1 MEPLLSVV
9 TVTYNH
15 EPFIAKCIEGV
26 LMQQVS
32 FPIEF
37 IIGEDCSTDR
47 TRAICRQYAEK
58 YPETIKFVVSEKNV
72 GGLANERRA
81 MSAARGKYVA
91 YCEGDDYWTDP
102 LKLQKQVGFL
112 ETHPEYSA
120 CFHRFRQFN
129 ARNNEFFEDGCGEVF
144 EMGQEIV
151 EVTEEMF
158 FNKWITQPLT
168 MVYRSECLPVSLY
181 DKYKN
186 YKDTFQIYELLQ
198 HGKIALFSFEG
209 GIRNLHNDSM
219 HGGISLRKD
228 CEYQI
233 KDNHELYSYYK
244 SDKILKNHYLGV
256 LQWSIASYIDNG
268 WDRKRAME
276 LVWRHFVVSKS
287 VKGLVKNLKKACSMK
302 LFRKINRM

>member
-1 MEPLLSVV
+1 MTNPLLSVV

-32 FPIEF
+32 FPIELV
-37 IIGEDCSTDR
+37 IGEDCSTDG
-47 TRAICRQYAEK
+47 TRRICQEYAEK
-58 YPETIKFVVSEKNV
+58 YPDLIHLIISDSNV
-72 GGLANERRA
+72 GGLANERRV
-81 MSAARGKYVA
+81 MTAARGKYVA

-102 LKLQKQVGFL
+102 LKLQKQVDFL
-112 ETHPEYSA
+112 ESHPECTAS
-120 CFHRFRQFN
+120 FHRFRQYDEK
-129 ARNNEFFEDGCGEVF
+129 RNEFYDDGCGDVF
-144 EMGQEIV
+144 EEGQDSI

-198 HGKIALFSFEG
+198 QGKIALFSFVG
-209 GIRNLHNDSM
+209 GVRNLHHDSM

-233 KDNHELYSYYK
+233 KDNEELYSYYR
-244 SDKILKNHYLGV
+244 SDEILKNHYLGV
-256 LQWSIASYIDNG
+256 LQWSIVSYIDNG
-268 WDRKRAME
+268 WSRKRTLE
-276 LVWRHFVVSKS
+276 LIWRQFMVSKS
-287 VKGLVKNLKKACSMK
+287 VKRLAKNLKRL
-302 LFRKINRM
+302 LF

>member
-1 MEPLLSVV
+1 MTNPLLSVV

-32 FPIEF
+32 FPIELV
-37 IIGEDCSTDR
+37 IGEDCSTDG
-47 TRAICRQYAEK
+47 TRRICQEYAEK
-58 YPETIKFVVSEKNV
+58 YPDLIRLIISDSNV
-72 GGLANERRA
+72 GGLANERRV
-81 MSAARGKYVA
+81 MTAARGKYVA

-102 LKLQKQVGFL
+102 LKLKKQVDFL
-112 ETHPEYSA
+112 ESHPEYTAS
-120 CFHRFRQFN
+120 FHRFKQYDDSRKKFYDDSYGDMFD
-129 ARNNEFFEDGCGEVF
+129 E
-144 EMGQEIV
+144 GQDSV

-198 HGKIALFSFEG
+198 HGKIALFSFVG
-209 GIRNLHNDSM
+209 GVRNLHHDSM

-233 KDNHELYSYYK
+233 KDNEELYSYYR
-244 SDKILKNHYLGV
+244 SDEVLKNHYLGV
-256 LQWSIASYIDNG
+256 LQWSVVSYIDNG
-268 WDRKRAME
+268 WSRKRALE
-276 LVWRHFVVSKS
+276 LIWKHFVVSKS
-287 VKGLVKNLKKACSMK
+287 VKSLAKNL
-302 LFRKINRM
+302 RRMMSHRI